1 MKTILVPTDFSEIAH
16 NAMDYAI
23 EIAKL
28 TKSKLILFHAYHVP
42 PAIADEFIAVLTM
55 EELEKSNVLRL
66 ENLKEE
72 IQNRNHGSLDI
83 ECICRMGLAVDEIRE
98 LVKTGNVDLV
108 IMGIRGTYYL
118 SERLIGSTTT
128 TLIKEGSCPVLVINQ
143 NVKFKNLQN
152 IVFACDYN
160 KIEDESILNP
170 LKEFVGLFKSHVY
183 VFNVKREMET
193 VLSAETS
200 IEENLLKPFFRETGL
215 SFHFADDEYEE
226 DVTGSINTFAENK
239 KADMIVMIPHKHT
252 ILENILHE
260 SNTKKMAFHIDI
272 PLLALHRG

>member
-1 MKTILVPTDFSEIAH
+1 MKTILIPTDFSEIAH
-16 NAMDYAI
+16 NAMDYAV

-28 TKSKLILFHAYHVP
+28 TESKLILFHAYHVP

-66 ENLKEE
+66 ENLRKE
-72 IQNRNHGSLDI
+72 IQNRNHCSLDI

-98 LVKTGNVDLV
+98 FVKTGNVDLI
-108 IMGIRGTYYL
+108 IMGIRGTYYI

-128 TLIKEGSCPVLVINQ
+128 TLIKEGGCPVLVINR
-143 NVKFKNLQN
+143 NVKFKNIQN

-193 VLSAETS
+193 VPAADTAN
-200 IEENLLKPFFRETGL
+200 EEVFLEHSFEGAGL
-215 SFHFADDEYEE
+215 SFHYAEEVVE
-226 DVTGSINTFAENK
+226 DVTGSVNTFAGNI

-252 ILENILHE
+252 LLENILHE
-260 SNTKKMAFHIDI
+260 SNTKRMAFHVDI